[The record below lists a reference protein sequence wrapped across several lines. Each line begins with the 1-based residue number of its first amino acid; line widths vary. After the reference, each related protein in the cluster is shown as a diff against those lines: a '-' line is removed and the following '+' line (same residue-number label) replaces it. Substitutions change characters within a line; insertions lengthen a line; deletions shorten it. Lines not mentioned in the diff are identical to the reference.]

1 MKKADYT
8 IRLVLRPSRL
18 DPDRAAV
25 QITLRLSDGRR
36 MYFTAKSSVPTHIA
50 KHFFDTTGR
59 PWNPE
64 KYDKRTY
71 NVLRGLYTSV
81 QESIST
87 LLYVDCLPIEEVTR
101 EAVKKEFDENLAI
114 WNKNHTGGEW
124 Q

>member
-1 MKKADYT
+1 MKKTDYT

-36 MYFTAKSSVPTHIA
+36 MYFTAKSSVPTQIA
-50 KHFFDTTGR
+50 KYFFDTTGR

-81 QESIST
+81 QEAIST
-87 LLYVDCLPIEEVTR
+87 LLYVDCLPIGEVTR
-101 EAVKKEFDENLAI
+101 EAVKKEFDENIAM
-114 WNKNHTGGEW
+114 WNKNHAGGEW